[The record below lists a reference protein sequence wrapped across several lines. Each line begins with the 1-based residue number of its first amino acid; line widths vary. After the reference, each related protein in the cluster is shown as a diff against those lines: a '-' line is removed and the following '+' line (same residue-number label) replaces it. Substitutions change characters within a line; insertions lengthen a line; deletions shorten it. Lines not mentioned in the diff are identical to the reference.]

1 LGWLTEIPEAPS
13 KLTAPPPDFNSIGS
27 SRRAKAKYCT
37 SYFSASLSK
46 TVVRATS
53 TASWANCSRP
63 YPLIV
68 ARISASIVP
77 SSPTASP
84 AALATAKRSSSLEN
98 GPAGSCML
106 CDASNT
112 TARIGFLLISSVNRS
127 TGLARTR
134 ISIPSTKTRVAVK
147 AMRKLRRTVARLL
160 RWRV

>member
-1 LGWLTEIPEAPS
+1 
-13 KLTAPPPDFNSIGS
+13 
-27 SRRAKAKYCT
+27 
-37 SYFSASLSK
+37 
-46 TVVRATS
+46 
-53 TASWANCSRP
+53 
-63 YPLIV
+63 
-68 ARISASIVP
+68 
-77 SSPTASP
+77 
-84 AALATAKRSSSLEN
+84 
-98 GPAGSCML
+98 ML